1 MEASPP
7 RRKPR
12 PASPPPP
19 PSLDHLPPEILDK
32 IVSRLPLRD
41 AVRTSALS
49 LAWRRRWESVPGLR
63 LCRRSNDAPPA
74 AIGPV
79 LARYRCPLREF
90 RHDPLVKEA
99 YGHADEWLRLLAGKG
114 VQSLTLSFAD
124 YIRVGFPTIDV
135 AIFSCREL
143 TRLALGGCCLPSPP
157 SGFAGFPNLTSLSLF
172 HVRLPEHGEKDLEE
186 MISFAPSLT
195 SLELQNVWIDSDDID
210 DWVIRAPNLE
220 SLTIESDSDEG
231 WQIEELSSLQ
241 RVTINV
247 EDYSIGRDFVKL
259 LTCFSQVTHLQFH
272 VPDTKDGSFLEL
284 YKHDLKS
291 PLSLVPLKK
300 PWPTRIEDTKDG
312 SFWNCLLMIINSPLS
327 LMPLKNLFLSK
338 EGNALEGFSC
348 SFQRLE
354 NLTLRT
360 DFRHISSILST
371 FSLLRNAPNLV
382 ELEIE
387 ITQSYIQNE
396 EIDTVDIDFFNSLWT
411 NDLFANM
418 DSLIMMNVGC
428 WSNEMHFIEFVL
440 SKARILSALYVY
452 RDDLISNSK
461 PAEEA
466 VIELAKYRRI
476 SPKAMVFFRNME
488 VKIVKCSE
496 STGEAC
502 AEKYCKLIY
511 WECARS
517 TIINLASV
525 DYYQI
530 CGNDGNITSC
540 L

>member
-63 LCRRSNDAPPA
+63 LCRRSDDAPPA

-114 VQSLTLSFAD
+114 VQSLTLSFAV

-231 WQIEELSSLQ
+231 WQIEELSSIQ

-259 LTCFSQVTHLQFH
+259 LTCFSQATHLQFH

-291 PLSLVPLKK
+291 PLSL
-300 PWPTRIEDTKDG
+300 
-312 SFWNCLLMIINSPLS
+312 
-327 LMPLKNLFLSK
+327 NLFLSK

-418 DSLIMMNVGC
+418 DSLIMMNVAC

-488 VKIVKCSE
+488 VKIMKCSE

-517 TIINLASV
+517 TIIKLASV